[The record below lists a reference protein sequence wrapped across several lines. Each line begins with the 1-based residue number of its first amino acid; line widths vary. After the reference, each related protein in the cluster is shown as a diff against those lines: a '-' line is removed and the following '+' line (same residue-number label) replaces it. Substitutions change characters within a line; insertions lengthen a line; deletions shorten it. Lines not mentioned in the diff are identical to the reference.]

1 MTPPLHIA
9 RDSAIAEVTLRRPER
24 RNALSHELI
33 RQLTEAFGAAARD
46 ADVRC
51 VVLTGTPPAFCAG
64 LDLQELADAPA
75 PSSQPDISAFRM
87 LLDTIDRCPKPVVAA
102 VNGPAAAGGAALV
115 TACDVVVM
123 AASATI
129 GYPGVRHGL
138 VAPIVLPY
146 LLRCVA
152 ERTAR
157 YLLLTGELVAA
168 ARAVAL
174 GLADEVVADD
184 GVLLRARQYAA
195 VLAAHPPAA
204 LRDTKAAL
212 LELRGERR
220 TEPDGTQPG
229 PADLRVSEESRRG
242 VQRFLER

>member
-1 MTPPLHIA
+1 MTPLLRTVRDGAIVELTLH
-9 RDSAIAEVTLRRPER
+9 RPER
-24 RNALSHELI
+24 RNALSRELI
-33 RQLTEAFGAAARD
+33 RQLTESVEAAVRD
-46 ADVRC
+46 GNVRC
-51 VVLTGTPPAFCAG
+51 VLLTGTPPAFCAG

-75 PSSQPDISAFRM
+75 QSAQPDISAFRM
-87 LLDTIDRCPKPVVAA
+87 LLDTIDRCPKPVAVA

-115 TACDVVVM
+115 TVCDVVVM

-157 YLLLTGELVAA
+157 YLLLTGELVPA

-174 GLADEVVADD
+174 GLADEVVDDD
-184 GVLLRARQYAA
+184 GVLWRAREYAA
-195 VLAAHPPAA
+195 ILAAHPPAA

-212 LELRGERR
+212 LTPR
-220 TEPDGTQPG
+220 TEPDGTRPG
-229 PADLRVSEESRRG
+229 PADLHVSEESRRG
-242 VQRFLER
+242 VRRFLER

>member
-1 MTPPLHIA
+1 MRPPLHIGRA
-9 RDSAIAEVTLRRPER
+9 DAILELALHRPER

-33 RQLTEAFGAAARD
+33 GKLTEVFAAAARD

-51 VVLTGTPPAFCAG
+51 VVLTGAPPAFCAG
-64 LDLQELADAPA
+64 LDLQELAGDPA
-75 PSSQPDISAFRM
+75 QSSEPDISAFRM
-87 LLDTIDRCPKPVVAA
+87 LLDTIDRCPRPVVAA

-157 YLLLTGELVAA
+157 YLLLTGELVPA
-168 ARAVAL
+168 ARAEEI
-174 GLADEVVADD
+174 GLADAVVADE
-184 GVLLRARQYAA
+184 GVLERARQYAA
-195 VLAAHPPAA
+195 ILAAHPPAA

-212 LELRGERR
+212 LTLRPGPL
-220 TEPDGTQPG
+220 TEPDGTRPG
-229 PADLRVSEESRRG
+229 PADLHVSEESRRG
-242 VQRFLER
+242 VQRFLDR

>member
-1 MTPPLHIA
+1 MTSPLHIA
-9 RDSAIAEVTLRRPER
+9 RDGAIVEVTLRRPEC

-33 RQLTEAFGAAARD
+33 GQLTEAFEAAAVD

-64 LDLQELADAPA
+64 LDLRELADAPA
-75 PSSQPDISAFRM
+75 PSSQPDISPFRT

-102 VNGPAAAGGAALV
+102 VNGPAVAGGAALV
-115 TACDVVVM
+115 TVCDVVVM
-123 AASATI
+123 AASAAI

-157 YLLLTGELVAA
+157 YLLLTGELVPA
-168 ARAVAL
+168 ARAVAF

-184 GVLLRARQYAA
+184 GVLGRARQYTAL
-195 VLAAHPPAA
+195 LAAHPPAA
-204 LRDTKAAL
+204 LRDTKTAL
-212 LELRGERR
+212 LALRPGPR
-220 TEPDGTQPG
+220 TESDGTRPG
-229 PADLRVSEESRRG
+229 SGDLHVSEESRRG

>member
-1 MTPPLHIA
+1 MTPPLHSA
-9 RDSAIAEVTLRRPER
+9 RDGAIVEVTLRRPER

-33 RQLTEAFGAAARD
+33 RQLTEALGAAARD

-64 LDLQELADAPA
+64 LDLQELADARA
-75 PSSQPDISAFRM
+75 PSSEPDISAFRM
-87 LLDTIDRCPKPVVAA
+87 LLDAIDRCPKPVVAA
-102 VNGPAAAGGAALV
+102 VNGPAVAGGAALV
-115 TACDVVVM
+115 TVCDVVVM
-123 AASATI
+123 AASAAI
-129 GYPGVRHGL
+129 GYPGVRRGL
-138 VAPIVLPY
+138 VAPVVLPY

-157 YLLLTGELVAA
+157 YLLLTGELVPAP
-168 ARAVAL
+168 RALEL

-184 GVLLRARQYAA
+184 EVLLRARQYAA

-204 LRDTKAAL
+204 LRGTKAAL
-212 LELRGERR
+212 LELR
-220 TEPDGTQPG
+220 PDPLTKPDSTRPG